1 MFLDDKKMIG
11 RKIKIY
17 RKMRE
22 MTQSELSEKADI
34 SEKHL
39 SKIETGIHYPSIA
52 VFFKIREILDIPLN
66 EFGININSS
75 CENQQRDELLKY
87 IFSLND
93 IETSYLLNFAKNT
106 FEHFN
111 LTNK

>member
-75 CENQQRDELLKY
+75 TENQQRDELLKY
-87 IFSLND
+87 IFNLND
-93 IETSYLLNFAKNT
+93 IETNYLLNFAKNT
-106 FEHFN
+106 FENFN